1 MIRRLTGHRS
11 RRGNMIIEAAMW
23 IPICSL
29 LLVGMAQVGRITYT
43 YYTLRKAIYSVAQY
57 ISSQQG
63 ANFCD
68 SADAVIAAGISFGVT
83 GTTDNTG
90 TPLITGLTPDM
101 IVVTPELFDVATGS
115 LVAWDTTG
123 CDTVAGGTQPQFI
136 VVSIPNGYLIQPRIP
151 LLPVLDPIPL
161 KPVVKVPYG
170 G

>member
-1 MIRRLTGHRS
+1 MRRPPERRGF
-11 RRGNMIIEAAMW
+11 RRGNMILEAAMW
-23 IPICSL
+23 IPICTL
-29 LLVGMAQVGRITYT
+29 LLLGMAQVGKITYT

-57 ISSQQG
+57 VSSQQS

-68 SADAVIAAGISFGVT
+68 SADAVIAAGISFGIT

-101 IVVTPELFDVATGS
+101 ITVTAELYDPQTQTLA
-115 LVAWDTTG
+115 AWDPTG
-123 CDTVAGGTQPQFI
+123 CDTVAGGNTPQFI
-136 VVSIPNGYLIQPRIP
+136 VVSIPNGYLVQPRIP
-151 LLPVLDPIPL
+151 LLPMLDPIPL